1 MNSIKK
7 PFGYIKSFAK
17 WIVLALLVGVVGG
30 GVGAVFHLCIDRA
43 TELRTEFSNLIFLL
57 PIGGLAICG
66 LYKLSKVKLDT
77 NRVIESVRGRK
88 EIPFIMAPFI
98 FVSTVITHLLGG
110 SAGREGAAL
119 QLGGSIGYNTGKLF
133 RLSENDMHTIV
144 MAGMSA
150 VFAALFGTPLTAIF
164 FSLEVTSVGIMYYSG
179 LLPCIISAFSAVTVA
194 KLFGLHP
201 IAYSLSSGIELTVSS
216 SVKIA
221 ALSILCALLST
232 LFCVSI
238 EKTEK
243 LSERFIKSGYL
254 RSFLGGALI
263 VALTFL
269 VGTYDYNGAG
279 MHVVDAAIGGE
290 ARVFDFALKIIFTA
304 ITIAAGFRGGEIVPT
319 LFIGSTFGC
328 VVAPLLGISAPHGA
342 AIGFVALFCG
352 VVNCPIASIF
362 LALEVFGAESLPAL
376 ALACGIS
383 YLFSGYHGLYKSQK
397 IMYSKTEAKFIDKV
411 TK

>member
-1 MNSIKK
+1 MDSIKK

-194 KLFGLHP
+194 KLCNLGTEVRSNDEGCTCKDTSSCSLGVENCACAYIRIKILFLDLLSDGFDNVESAGSAHRNLKNGNAAVHNSAGTNHCVLFGLV
-201 IAYSLSSGIELTVSS
+201 TND
-216 SVKIA
+216 
-221 ALSILCALLST
+221 
-232 LFCVSI
+232 
-238 EKTEK
+238 
-243 LSERFIKSGYL
+243 
-254 RSFLGGALI
+254 
-263 VALTFL
+263 
-269 VGTYDYNGAG
+269 TYKAVR
-279 MHVVDAAIGGE
+279 MH
-290 ARVFDFALKIIFTA
+290 
-304 ITIAAGFRGGEIVPT
+304 
-319 LFIGSTFGC
+319 
-328 VVAPLLGISAPHGA
+328 IS
-342 AIGFVALFCG
+342 
-352 VVNCPIASIF
+352 
-362 LALEVFGAESLPAL
+362 
-376 ALACGIS
+376 
-383 YLFSGYHGLYKSQK
+383 
-397 IMYSKTEAKFIDKV
+397 
-411 TK
+411 